1 MYISN
6 VNTASIHLISL
17 TTEEYDDNR
26 LTIHSNE
33 HLTLFY
39 ILKGAMSYEVDGET
53 TNLKRHDLLIV
64 NPNHQIDMSLLRK
77 SEWIRFEIDGI
88 VFTSS
93 YDIAVDLQTFV
104 VHDQNTIIRKYLELL
119 SVEYSYYTK
128 GTDMILRK
136 LTENI
141 IVHILRNKGLS
152 IKDSQKQV
160 KHDEIQNVQDFI
172 RSNFTRKLTL
182 DELADTANINK
193 YYFIRLF
200 KQKTGLSPIDYLIH
214 VRLAEAEKLLTE
226 SDVSI
231 TEISDLVGFHS
242 PSHFS
247 KTFKESN
254 HITPSQFRK
263 KYRNKR
269 NQ

>member
-6 VNTASIHLISL
+6 VNTASIHLMSL
-17 TTEEYDDNR
+17 STEVNDDHH
-26 LTIHSNE
+26 LTIQTNK
-33 HLTLFY
+33 HLTFFY
-39 ILKGAMSYEVDGET
+39 ILKGALTYKSEGET

-64 NPNHQIDMSLLRK
+64 NPNQQLDITLLRK
-77 SEWIRFEIDGI
+77 VEWVRFEVDGI

-93 YDIAVDLQTFV
+93 YDISADSQTFV
-104 VHDQNTIIRKYLELL
+104 VHDNDTIIKKYLELL
-119 SVEYSYYTK
+119 TIEHAYFAK
-128 GTDMILRK
+128 GTEMILRK

-141 IVHILRNKGLS
+141 IVHVLRNKGLS
-152 IKDSQKQV
+152 IKDSQKQI
-160 KHDEIQNVQDFI
+160 KHDEIQAVQDYI
-172 RSNFTRKLTL
+172 RKNYTKKLTL
-182 DELADTANINK
+182 DELAETANINK

-226 SDVSI
+226 TNTSV
-231 TEISDLVGFHS
+231 TEISDQVGFHS

-263 KYRNKR
+263 KYRN
-269 NQ
+269 NED

>member
-6 VNTASIHLISL
+6 VNTASIHLKNLI
-17 TTEEYDDNR
+17 TEKHDDHH
-26 LTIHSNE
+26 LTIETNE
-33 HLTLFY
+33 HLVLFY
-39 ILKGAMSYEVDGET
+39 ILKGAMTYELEEET
-53 TNLKRHDLLIV
+53 VTLKRHDLLIV
-64 NPNHQIDMSLLRK
+64 NPNNQIDMTLLRK
-77 SEWIRFEIDGI
+77 VEWIRIEVEGI

-93 YDIAVDLQTFV
+93 FDIARNKETFV
-104 VHDQNTIIRKYLELL
+104 IHDHNTIIKKYLELL
-119 SVEYSYYTK
+119 MIEHSYYTK

-141 IVHILRNKGLS
+141 VVHILRNKGLS
-152 IKDSQKQV
+152 IKDSQKQI
-160 KHDEIQNVQDFI
+160 KHDEIQAVQDYI
-172 RSNFTRKLTL
+172 RLNYTRKLTL

-226 SDVSI
+226 TNISI
-231 TEISDLVGFHS
+231 TEISDRVGFHS

-263 KYRNKR
+263 KYRNK
-269 NQ
+269 NK